1 MQGEGCVEG
10 RVEFEFPGLGEG
22 GGEWVHWENFLRSLS
37 VGLNSEEK
45 GRTRRPMTASYLF

>member
-1 MQGEGCVEG
+1 MEG

-22 GGEWVHWENFLRSLS
+22 GGEWVHWENFLRSFS